1 MEPTITTTTSL
12 NGFRVDA
19 ELVNVPAAFVNAL
32 RRIALSEIPT
42 VVMTNIQILDNTSQ
56 LTHEMI
62 RHRVEMMPI
71 NVRPEEGD
79 VIRDTKIE
87 VRYLPGSKEP
97 RDITSND
104 FVVAGP
110 RSDVILVDRDSADP
124 LYFMTLNPNESL
136 HIKATLAVDTEW
148 ASQVCVSTFKNH
160 IDPGRAKADRD
171 SYILGEGTD
180 PRVFDN
186 FYIQRSFSVDEKGR
200 PNHFDLAIESV
211 GTMQAVDILRKSIE
225 ILKAKIVEWAKTPI
239 LRESDGF
246 FRVETQTEGHTVG
259 NLVQYLI
266 YEGGL
271 AEYASYHIEHPLV
284 PTMIVRFQT
293 KTVQPD
299 AVIDKCREQA
309 VALCESILKS
319 V

>member
-1 MEPTITTTTSL
+1 MEALKTTL
-12 NGFRVDA
+12 NGFRVDC
-19 ELVNVPAAFVNAL
+19 ELKDVPVAFVNAL
-32 RRIALSEIPT
+32 RRIALADIPT
-42 VVMTNIQILDNTSQ
+42 VVMTNVQILDNTTQ

-62 RHRVEMMPI
+62 RHRVQMMPI
-71 NVRPEEGD
+71 NVRPEESD

-87 VRYLPGSKEP
+87 VRFLPGAKES
-97 RDITSND
+97 REVMSTD
-104 FVVAGP
+104 FVVNGP
-110 RSDVILVDRDSADP
+110 RTDVILPDRDLGTP

-136 HIKATLAVDTEW
+136 HIKATLAIETHGS
-148 ASQVCVSTFKNH
+148 SQVCVSTFKNH
-160 IDPGRAKADRD
+160 IDPVRAKGDRD

-186 FYIQRSFSVDEKGR
+186 FYVQRSYSVDEKGR

-211 GTMQAVDILRKSIE
+211 GTMRAVDILRKAAEVLKSK
-225 ILKAKIVEWAKTPI
+225 ILEWSKQPV

-246 FRVETQTEGHTVG
+246 YRMETDSEGHTVG
-259 NLVQYLI
+259 SLVQSLI
-266 YEGGL
+266 YDGGL
-271 AEYASYHIEHPLV
+271 AEYVSYHIEHPLV
-284 PTMIVRFQT
+284 PKMIVRFQT

-299 AVIDKCREQA
+299 AVVDKCREEA

>member
-1 MEPTITTTTSL
+1 MEPSITTTTSL

-19 ELVNVPAAFVNAL
+19 ELKDVPVGFVNAL

-42 VVMTNIQILDNTSQ
+42 VVMTNIQILDNTTQ

-87 VRYLPGSKEP
+87 VRYLPGSTEP
-97 RDITSND
+97 RDVTSND

-110 RSDVILVDRDSADP
+110 RNDVILVDRDSGDP
-124 LYFMTLNPNESL
+124 LYFMTLNPGESL

-160 IDPGRAKADRD
+160 IDPGRAKVDRD

-211 GTMQAVDILRKSIE
+211 GTMQAKDILRKALE
-225 ILKAKIVEWAKTPI
+225 VLKSKIIEWAKNPI

-246 FRVETQTEGHTVG
+246 FRVETQSEGHTVG

-271 AEYASYHIEHPLV
+271 AEYVSYHIEHPLV
-284 PTMIVRFQT
+284 PTLIVRFQT

>member
-19 ELVNVPAAFVNAL
+19 ELMNVPVGFVNAL

-42 VVMTNIQILDNTSQ
+42 VVMSNIQILDNTSQ

-160 IDPGRAKADRD
+160 VDPGRAKADRD

-200 PNHFDLAIESV
+200 PNHFDLTIESV
-211 GTMQAVDILRKSIE
+211 GTMRAVDILRKSIE
-225 ILKAKIVEWAKTPI
+225 ILKARIVEWAKTPV

-246 FRVETQTEGHTVG
+246 FRLETLTEGHTVG

-271 AEYASYHIEHPLV
+271 AEYVSYHIEHPLV
-284 PTMIVRFQT
+284 PTMVVRFQT